1 MRIVQIWRTF
11 RQMVS
16 ATLLSV
22 QVFFVEAAT
31 DSYAEAKGMSENL
44 CMMGEIVNAILTTGE
59 LDGDKWDEFTIVFE
73 FDDEGEV
80 NGSYGYSYE
89 RAVEANAFAVD
100 PDDVSPQVNV
110 YCEFMRIKGDKGMIK
125 MLFQFNRVTRKVN
138 ADFEYENP
146 SRWKVTPKN
155 IDTIV
160 EELRPNLW

>member
-1 MRIVQIWRTF
+1 MINVENRPRRCDVIVH
-11 RQMVS
+11 
-16 ATLLSV
+16 
-22 QVFFVEAAT
+22 VFGVT
-31 DSYAEAKGMSENL
+31 CDVVMSHK
-44 CMMGEIVNAILTTGE
+44 TRK